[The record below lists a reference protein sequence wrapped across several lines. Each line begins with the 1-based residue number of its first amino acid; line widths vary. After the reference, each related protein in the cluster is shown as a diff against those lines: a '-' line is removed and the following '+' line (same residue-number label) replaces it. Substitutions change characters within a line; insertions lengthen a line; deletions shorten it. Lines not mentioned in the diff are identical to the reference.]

1 MLSSSHELV
10 APTIRDLKQ
19 LIAERRI
26 DFPPVPGQAMKLLL
40 SKPDIIAFG
49 SLKSV
54 AQACHVSAATVVRL
68 ASRSGYSNFKEMRGA
83 FRQYLIAV
91 ATTNQNQ
98 QGQQRM
104 EDE

>member
-1 MLSSSHELV
+1 M
-10 APTIRDLKQ
+10 
-19 LIAERRI
+19 IAERRI
-26 DFPPVPGQAMKLLL
+26 DFPPVPGQAMGLLL

-68 ASRSGYSNFKEMRGA
+68 ASRSGYSNFKEMRKA

-91 ATTNQNQ
+91 AKTNQNLSR
-98 QGQQRM
+98 QQRTG
-104 EDE
+104 DE